1 MPKLGTKTQS
11 NAVKKQS
18 PVVEGVP
25 STNLRS
31 LPQVPVVKKEV
42 VQPIETEK
50 QLPKIRPQ
58 GVALPIE
65 EPTSKDVETMASLL
79 VSKPVVSEVTEAEV
93 PPPPPLPKL
102 GVLARAPSPAEVQSA
117 SDAVDE
123 LATAIKETTT
133 INDEIG
139 DTEQAITKLMLQKQ
153 TLEEASLQEAEKQ
166 NVLLSN
172 LKTQQTEP
180 VSRESFL
187 ESIRNPHALR
197 NVSTQPKQEIVSQPE
212 TLLDTLKQSLADRRV
227 AIAEE
232 EAGEDV
238 QELSSAVE
246 SATLLTPLKKTV
258 DEVIIDNLAA
268 IEAVQMKIA
277 ALKPTAELPLETGF
291 TKQAQQQ
298 NRARSQAIKEIEKFN
313 GEINVYHKN
322 NVPLMAQKKTTQQ
335 EDIASKQQ
343 KVLSR
348 LKTKQAEPQGES
360 LLESI
365 RKQTILKK
373 TNNPPEE
380 TSGNTAKI
388 QQKPGGMMK
397 SLEQKVEEFKQKLPI
412 ASHHT
417 HDEDDEWE

>member
-1 MPKLGTKTQS
+1 MKMKNKISKQIFRRAVLPLAMVTFLSSTALGVAESVINGGVSAQLSNHQAITKGAVQQKTIAAEKAGETLGKQTPSQKSSRGTASSGVQSLISRFESWTNKVVSTVKTVIVPKLGTKAQS
-11 NAVKKQS
+11 ITVKKQS

-42 VQPIETEK
+42 VQPIKTEK

-102 GVLARAPSPAEVQSA
+102 GLLARAPSPAEVQSA

-153 TLEEASLQEAEKQ
+153 TLEEESLQGAEKQ

-172 LKTQQTEP
+172 LKTHQTEP

-197 NVSTQPKQEIVSQPE
+197 NVSTQP
-212 TLLDTLKQSLADRRV
+212 
-227 AIAEE
+227 
-232 EAGEDV
+232 
-238 QELSSAVE
+238 
-246 SATLLTPLKKTV
+246 
-258 DEVIIDNLAA
+258 
-268 IEAVQMKIA
+268 
-277 ALKPTAELPLETGF
+277 
-291 TKQAQQQ
+291 
-298 NRARSQAIKEIEKFN
+298 
-313 GEINVYHKN
+313 
-322 NVPLMAQKKTTQQ
+322 
-335 EDIASKQQ
+335 
-343 KVLSR
+343 
-348 LKTKQAEPQGES
+348 
-360 LLESI
+360 
-365 RKQTILKK
+365 
-373 TNNPPEE
+373 
-380 TSGNTAKI
+380 
-388 QQKPGGMMK
+388 
-397 SLEQKVEEFKQKLPI
+397 
-412 ASHHT
+412 
-417 HDEDDEWE
+417 